1 MFNRMFLLVPT
12 YIGTTVCSTN
22 YCRTVCDTLI
32 RSRLSQNLASP
43 NPLNFHGLPKV
54 SVSKKWKKCGFH
66 RVILWRTSQETPEIE
81 VWMMHPGG
89 HTSKQFDTHP
99 AGLIWSGWLDLVSI
113 FSYQINIEKPGY
125 RRYQN

>member
-1 MFNRMFLLVPT
+1 
-12 YIGTTVCSTN
+12 
-22 YCRTVCDTLI
+22 
-32 RSRLSQNLASP
+32 
-43 NPLNFHGLPKV
+43 LNFHGLPKV